1 MTKEYRIDDVIAFTF
16 SFAGVTGTNKM
27 RAMVHALISNNTN
40 VQNACLCSLPW
51 LFLGILLD
59 SQVR

>member
-27 RAMVHALISNNTN
+27 RAMVHALISNHTN
-40 VQNACLCSLPW
+40 VQNAWLCSLPW